1 MQQEQ
6 QEQTRDEI
14 IIDGDRLRQSLRR
27 SLRLWVWLGPVIAG
41 ALLLLLLVLVPS
53 SYTATTSASIQQASS
68 GSGGA
73 LAALTGG
80 SNSSKRYLGLLKS
93 RDLAAKVERHVQL
106 RTLYD
111 LPSEEKAIT
120 LLTKSIK
127 PDDNAVD
134 GLLYID
140 VTLPGPP
147 LVSLTHHG
155 PSATQVKVAVA
166 EAAND
171 YALALKNY
179 YATSDTDQGAVL
191 LRGADAQVK
200 LARSDY
206 DKSLGKVIDF
216 TSSLSGVDPR
226 SIPSSSDPSGLPSGS
241 LSGLGTLY
249 GSLAAVQAELQSA
262 KTARSTRDALT
273 TEQLQDINNL
283 PTDDPLL
290 SEARNRVEQ
299 DKAALSVAEKLYGP
313 ENQAVVRA
321 RKLLEVDSAQ
331 LQQQIQGVR
340 QRLTTPNVRSDEQI
354 QSLYTR
360 QAVLTKQVR
369 QAEQRL
375 GLSRQLSSQFGKL
388 QTEVTLRLEVL
399 RTTLA
404 EAAKIRLNNAA
415 GGSNMSVID
424 RAELPL
430 SSSPGPLKLVAAAI
444 ALTLLMFLISVVRN
458 YLRQSPPSDLPLR

>member
-6 QEQTRDEI
+6 QEQTQDEI
-14 IIDGDRLRQSLRR
+14 IIDGGRLSRSLRR
-27 SLRLWVWLGPVIAG
+27 SLRLWVWLGPLMAG
-41 ALLLLLLVLVPS
+41 ALLLLLLALVPR
-53 SYTATTSASIQQASS
+53 SYTATTSVAIQQASS

-80 SNSSKRYLGLLKS
+80 SSSSKRYLGLLKS

-147 LVSLTHHG
+147 GLSLTHHG
-155 PSATQVKVAVA
+155 PSATQVKAAVA

-171 YALALKNY
+171 YALALKDY

-191 LRGADAQVK
+191 LRGANSEVK
-200 LARSDY
+200 LRRADY
-206 DKSLGKVIDF
+206 DKALGKVLDF
-216 TSSLSGVDPR
+216 TRGLSGVDPR
-226 SIPSSSDPSGLPSGS
+226 SIPSSSDPSTLPSAG

-262 KTARSTRDALT
+262 LAARSTRDALT

-290 SEARNRVEQ
+290 SEARNRVAQ
-299 DKAALSVAEKLYGP
+299 DKSALLVAEKLYGP
-313 ENQAVVRA
+313 ENPSVVRA
-321 RKLLEVDSAQ
+321 QKLLEVDNAQ

-340 QRLTTPNVRSDEQI
+340 QGLTTPNIRSDEQI
-354 QSLYTR
+354 KSLYTR
-360 QAVLTKQVR
+360 QAFLTKQVR

-415 GGSNMSVID
+415 AGSNMSVID
-424 RAELPL
+424 PAEPPL
-430 SSSPGPLKLVAAAI
+430 GGNPGPLKLVAAAI
-444 ALTLLMFLISVVRN
+444 ALTLLMFLISVAYG
-458 YLRQSPPSDLPLR
+458 YLRSPPALHQL